1 MKCAVFG
8 AGGFI
13 GRHLAM
19 ALRGAGHSVKA
30 YDLNASQPGTEAEV
44 ARLDVLRDEI
54 DLRDVNA
61 VFYLSQSPHY
71 RDFPRQAGD
80 LFGVNVVGALR
91 VAEAALDAGAHTLFY
106 ASTGSVYAPSFAPM
120 AEDAAVRR
128 NDAYALSKL
137 TAEDALRLLRPR
149 LQTVCMRF
157 FGVFGS
163 TQTTMLV
170 PTIASRVRDGQII
183 TLQPGPTG
191 DEAVGL
197 HIALT
202 HVDDVTR
209 VCSSLLRLTAENRA
223 IPPIL
228 NVAHPHA
235 TGLRELGSEL
245 GSILGKEPRF
255 EVAANARTS
264 DFRADVTLLRSL
276 VPIEFTP
283 LREALRR
290 TFA

>member
-1 MKCAVFG
+1 
-8 AGGFI
+8 
-13 GRHLAM
+13 
-19 ALRGAGHSVKA
+19 
-30 YDLNASQPGTEAEV
+30 
-44 ARLDVLRDEI
+44 
-54 DLRDVNA
+54 
-61 VFYLSQSPHY
+61 
-71 RDFPRQAGD
+71 
-80 LFGVNVVGALR
+80 
-91 VAEAALDAGAHTLFY
+91 
-106 ASTGSVYAPSFAPM
+106 
-120 AEDAAVRR
+120 
-128 NDAYALSKL
+128 
-137 TAEDALRLLRPR
+137 
-149 LQTVCMRF
+149 MRF